1 MAAALPGQF
10 GRFRVVAELGR
21 GAMGVVYRAEDT
33 TLDRVVAIKT
43 IALGGTNRDERDQHE
58 ARFLQEARAAA
69 RISHPSIITIY
80 EMGREGDTAF
90 IAMEL
95 LEGVDLRELIRNASL
110 KPSQALTIAASVAE
124 GLAVA
129 HAQGVVHRD
138 VKPGNIMVLSDG
150 RVKIMDFG
158 IARLREPAVKTQT
171 GLLLGSPQYM
181 SPEQIVGQPFD
192 HRADI
197 FSLGLVLYEMLT
209 GVRPFAGEDLG
220 ELTFKLANLAAAPP
234 SHLARDLPPVV
245 DLIVARAL
253 KKKPDE
259 RYATAT
265 EMAEDLWAAIPQV
278 KAAEAASLERPL
290 TSTAPTVPEGAPDL
304 QVATT
309 GPRPHAAREEPIEL
323 RPAPR
328 FDSARALDR
337 LAVLRAEDELARTR
351 GGWTMP
357 PRWRPRRK
365 VSGARIAITV
375 AYVVAAVAAVVL
387 ALG

>member
-1 MAAALPGQF
+1 MAHLPAQF

-43 IALGGTNRDERDQHE
+43 IALGGASREERDQHE

-69 RISHPSIITIY
+69 RVSHPTIITVY
-80 EMGREGDTAF
+80 EMGREGDVAF

-95 LEGVDLRELIRNASL
+95 LEGMDLRELIRNASL
-110 KPSQALTIAASVAE
+110 KPSQALTIAASAAE

-138 VKPGNIMVLSDG
+138 VKPGNIMVLPDG

-209 GVRPFAGEDLG
+209 GVRPFAGDDLG
-220 ELTFKLANLAAAPP
+220 DLTFKLANLAAAPP
-234 SHLARDLPPVV
+234 SHLVRDLPPVV

-253 KKKPDE
+253 KKRPDE
-259 RYATAT
+259 RYASAS
-265 EMAEDLWAAIPQV
+265 EMAEDLWAAIPAV
-278 KAAEAASLERPL
+278 KAAEKATLDRPMS
-290 TSTAPTVPEGAPDL
+290 STAPTVPDGAPDL
-304 QVATT
+304 PVATT
-309 GPRPHAAREEPIEL
+309 GPRPHAVREEPIEL
-323 RPAPR
+323 RASPR
-328 FDSARALDR
+328 FDSARALAR
-337 LAVLRAEDELARTR
+337 LAVLHAGDELARTR

-357 PRWRPRRK
+357 PHARPRRK
-365 VSGARIAITV
+365 VSAARVAIAV
-375 AYVVAAVAAVVL
+375 GYVVAAVAAALL